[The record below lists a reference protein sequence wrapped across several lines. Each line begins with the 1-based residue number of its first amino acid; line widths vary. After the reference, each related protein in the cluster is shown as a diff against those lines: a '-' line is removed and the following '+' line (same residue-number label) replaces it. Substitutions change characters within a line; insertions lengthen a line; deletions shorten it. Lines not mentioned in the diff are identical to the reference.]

1 MEKMIAKLDRDRME
15 DAENLRGILKDLK
28 NKNLLPQLR
37 EHYRMLFIGDYP
49 SWTWELRNPLEAH
62 PELRSISVIWAFD
75 GNCLEFALRGKDD
88 LVYID
93 ELGMSDVCRP
103 SGASELSQCLINIA
117 KGNHID
123 GPGENLETE

>member
-1 MEKMIAKLDRDRME
+1 MEEIIAKMNRDRG
-15 DAENLRGILKDLK
+15 AENLRGILKDLK
-28 NKNLLPQLR
+28 NKNLLPQIQ
-37 EHYRMLFIGDYP
+37 EYYRMLPREMGCP
-49 SWTWELRNPLEAH
+49 SWTLVLRNPLEAH
-62 PELRSISVIWAFD
+62 PELRSISVVWAFY
-75 GNCLEFALRGKDD
+75 GNCLQFALQGEDK

-103 SGASELSQCLINIA
+103 SGASELARYLLNIA